1 MSPCL
6 LPTMAFHLSPTAWIT
21 IPLLIAFFGL
31 MIGVGFELSADKT
44 QLKKVAKVVALR
56 YSIGAVFAV
65 IAYFCLPF
73 VEDICNAGF
82 DVLQV
87 HKKLTEEVLAKTTIP
102 VWYAFNISDKEEI
115 NSQRAFLN
123 TLPENLLGK
132 IQGIVIDA
140 ADFGSGKTF
149 EWNKVLKEE
158 IGDIIEGR
166 KFSLAGGL
174 NTDNLKQG
182 IELFEPDVV
191 DVSSGVEKDGHKDEM
206 LVNKFIKIAKGK
218 EV

>member
-1 MSPCL
+1 MEVKICGLTQERETQYLSLENCKADYAGFVVFEKSKRNVSMQQAKKIITRLEGIKSVAVTVSPD
-6 LPTMAFHLSPTAWIT
+6 
-21 IPLLIAFFGL
+21 
-31 MIGVGFELSADKT
+31 VEL
-44 QLKKVAKVVALR
+44 
-56 YSIGAVFAV
+56 
-65 IAYFCLPF
+65 
-73 VEDICNAGF
+73 VEDVCNTGV

-87 HKKLTEEVLAKTTIP
+87 HKNLTEEVLAKTTIP

-149 EWNKVLKEE
+149 EWNKALKEE

-166 KFSLAGGL
+166 KFILAGGL

>member
-1 MSPCL
+1 MTELEGIKSVAVTVSPG
-6 LPTMAFHLSPTAWIT
+6 A
-21 IPLLIAFFGL
+21 
-31 MIGVGFELSADKT
+31 EL
-44 QLKKVAKVVALR
+44 
-56 YSIGAVFAV
+56 
-65 IAYFCLPF
+65 
-73 VEDICNAGF
+73 VEDICDAGF

-87 HKKLTEEVLAKTTIP
+87 HKRLTEAVLEKTSIP

-149 EWNKVLKEE
+149 EWNKALKEE
-158 IGDIIEGR
+158 LGDIIDGR
-166 KFSLAGGL
+166 KFILAGGL